1 MERFG
6 DELPTTLV
14 GRSRLLL
21 SSVVI
26 LFLVILPGS
35 ALAQKTDSVTVL
47 NGDRMLGEIKG
58 LQRGQLEFKT
68 DAMGTVYVKWPKVVT
83 VKTDKTFEIQLDDG
97 RVLFGSLIPGSQD
110 SVVIKTD
117 SQSVSVAT
125 QRVVSLQR
133 LKPSFWESLDGSV
146 NLGLAFTQQ
155 NAKTDL
161 NLSGDI
167 HYAHRGTADS
177 TRHTLNFSKLRR
189 GFAFTKLSYNSTF
202 SRQDSTEDI
211 KRLTVGVSHLNQLKN
226 RWFWL
231 LTLVGEQNSQLSLD
245 YRGTVAAGVGHFLV
259 QTNKLDLALLVAPGY
274 SREQYTGGSPDKTIP
289 LIIAADVEY
298 FTWGT
303 LDTNVSSRLSVLPIL
318 DNWGRWRV
326 NFNLTAKREVLKNV
340 YINVGVTEAYDSD
353 PTAADANKNDFSFNT
368 SFGWSF

>member
-125 QRVVSLQR
+125 QGCDQLIRPR
-133 LKPSFWESLDGSV
+133 PRP
-146 NLGLAFTQQ
+146 A
-155 NAKTDL
+155 
-161 NLSGDI
+161 
-167 HYAHRGTADS
+167 
-177 TRHTLNFSKLRR
+177 RH
-189 GFAFTKLSYNSTF
+189 A
-202 SRQDSTEDI
+202 
-211 KRLTVGVSHLNQLKN
+211 
-226 RWFWL
+226 
-231 LTLVGEQNSQLSLD
+231 
-245 YRGTVAAGVGHFLV
+245 
-259 QTNKLDLALLVAPGY
+259 
-274 SREQYTGGSPDKTIP
+274 
-289 LIIAADVEY
+289 
-298 FTWGT
+298 
-303 LDTNVSSRLSVLPIL
+303 VLPPDENRRQCL
-318 DNWGRWRV
+318 R
-326 NFNLTAKREVLKNV
+326 
-340 YINVGVTEAYDSD
+340 
-353 PTAADANKNDFSFNT
+353 
-368 SFGWSF
+368 

>member
-1 MERFG
+1 VKR
-6 DELPTTLV
+6 
-14 GRSRLLL
+14 RRLLEP
-21 SSVVI
+21 I
-26 LFLVILPGS
+26 LAALLFTLMPGS
-35 ALAQKTDSVTVL
+35 ALAQKTESVTVR
-47 NGDRMLGEIKG
+47 NGDRMVGEIKG

-68 DAMGTVYVKWPKVVT
+68 DAMSTVYVKWPRVAT
-83 VKTDKTFEIQLDDG
+83 VKTDKVFEIQLDDG
-97 RVLFGSLIPGSQD
+97 RVFFGSLTPGSQD

-117 SQSVSVAT
+117 SQSVGVAT

-133 LKPSFWESLDGSV
+133 LKPSFWEALDGSV
-146 NLGLAFTQQ
+146 NLGFDFTQQ

-161 NLSGDI
+161 NLSGDV

-177 TRHTLNFSKLRR
+177 THHTLNLSKLRR
-189 GFAFTKLSYNSTF
+189 GFALTKLSFNSTF

-211 KRLTVGVSHLNQLKN
+211 KRLTVGVSHLKQLKS

-231 LTLVGEQNSQLSLD
+231 LSLVGEQNSQLSLD
-245 YRGTVAAGVGHFLV
+245 YRGTAAAGVGHFLV

-274 SREQYTGGSPDKTIP
+274 SRERFTSESPDSSIP

-298 FTWGT
+298 FTWGM

-318 DNWGRWRV
+318 SDWGRWRID
-326 NFNLTAKREVLKNV
+326 FSLTAKREVLKNV
-340 YINVGVTEAYDSD
+340 YINFGVTEAFDSD